1 MTQLPTGNDDA
12 NRPLPTT
19 SGEHAGLRPADGR
32 DEISLYDI
40 WLILTRR
47 WRLVLTLFVLS
58 SLTAVVI
65 AMALPK
71 RFTFTS
77 VFEIGQVAGTR
88 LLESPE
94 VVRLR
99 LEKIIIPRVRREMYG
114 SAVSAAPQVKVDI
127 IAGQGALAV
136 SSAAPTKDQ
145 QKIQALH
152 DAIFDALTAQHA
164 PRLEQDVNALLLPL
178 QNSVP
183 ALIEQEQDLQQQIA
197 HIAQPSDSTVEK
209 SPEQGFLL
217 ALRLTDVRRE
227 LTELRARLADRKREM
242 ESIRLASRDTRVVE
256 VANQADRPLGP
267 SRAVIVALGGMLG
280 LLAGVIAALAADF
293 LSQVQARRAAKSG
306 VR

>member
-1 MTQLPTGNDDA
+1 MTQLPTGNYDA

-19 SGEHAGLRPADGR
+19 GGEHADLRPADGR

-71 RFTFTS
+71 RHTFTS
-77 VFEIGQVAGTR
+77 MFEIGQVAGTR

-99 LEKIIIPRVRREMYG
+99 LEKSIIPRVRREIYG
-114 SAVSAAPQVKVDI
+114 SGESAAPQVKVDT
-127 IAGQGALAV
+127 IAGQGVVAI
-136 SSAAPTKDQ
+136 SSAAPLKDQ
-145 QKIQALH
+145 KKVQTLH
-152 DAIFDALTAQHA
+152 DAIFNALTAQHK
-164 PRLEQDVNALLLPL
+164 PLFEQDVNALLLPL

-183 ALIEQEQDLQQQIA
+183 ALMEQEQDLQQQIA
-197 HIAQPSDSTVEK
+197 HIAQPSDPTAEK
-209 SPEQGFLL
+209 SPEQDFLL
-217 ALRLTDVRRE
+217 ALRLTDMRRE
-227 LTELRARLADRKREM
+227 LTGLRAQVADRKREM

-256 VANQADRPLGP
+256 VASQADRPLGP
-267 SRAVIVALGGMLG
+267 GRGVIVALGSMLG
-280 LLAGVIAALAADF
+280 LLAGVIAAFAADF
-293 LSQVQARRAAKSG
+293 LIQARQAAQSG

>member
-12 NRPLPTT
+12 NHPLPTT
-19 SGEHAGLRPADGR
+19 SGEHSGLRPADDRG
-32 DEISLYDI
+32 EISLYDI

-71 RFTFTS
+71 RYTFTS
-77 VFEIGQVAGTR
+77 VIEIGQVAGTR

-99 LEKIIIPRVRREMYG
+99 LEKIIIPGARRQIY
-114 SAVSAAPQVKVDI
+114 SADVSAAPQVKVDI
-127 IAGQGALAV
+127 IAGQGAIAI
-136 SSAAPTKDQ
+136 SSAAPMKDQ
-145 QKIQALH
+145 EKVQTLH
-152 DAIFDALTAQHA
+152 DAIFNALSAQHK
-164 PRLEQDVNALLLPL
+164 PLLEQEVNALLLPL

-183 ALIEQEQDLQQQIA
+183 ALVEQEQDLQQQLA
-197 HIAQPSDSTVEK
+197 HIAQPSGPNIKK
-209 SPEQGFLL
+209 SPEQDFLL
-217 ALRLTDVRRE
+217 ALRLTDRRRE
-227 LTELRARLADRKREM
+227 LTDLRARLADRKREM

-256 VANQADRPLGP
+256 VASQADRPLGP
-267 SRAVIVALGGMLG
+267 GRAVIVALGSMLG
-280 LLAGVIAALAADF
+280 LLVGVIAAFAADF
-293 LSQVQARRAAKSG
+293 LIQARQAAQSG

>member
-1 MTQLPTGNDDA
+1 MTQLPTGNYDA

-71 RFTFTS
+71 RYTFTS
-77 VFEIGQVAGTR
+77 MFEIGQVAGAR

-99 LEKIIIPRVRREMYG
+99 LEKSIIPRVRREMYG
-114 SAVSAAPQVKVDI
+114 SVSAAPQVKVDT
-127 IAGQGALAV
+127 IAGQGVVAV
-136 SSAAPTKDQ
+136 SSAAPMRDQ
-145 QKIQALH
+145 KKVQALH
-152 DAIFDALTAQHA
+152 AAIFDALTAQHA
-164 PRLEQDVNALLLPL
+164 PRLEQEVNALLLPL

-183 ALIEQEQDLQQQIA
+183 ALTQQEQDLQQQIA
-197 HIAQPSDSTVEK
+197 RIAQPSGANVEQ
-209 SPEQGFLL
+209 SAEQDFLL
-217 ALRLTDVRRE
+217 AWRLTDLRQE
-227 LTELRARLADRKREM
+227 LTQLRARVADRTREM

-256 VANQADRPLGP
+256 VASQADRPLGP
-267 SRAVIVALGGMLG
+267 GRAMIVALGSMLG
-280 LLAGVIAALAADF
+280 LLVGVIAAFAADF
-293 LSQVQARRAAKSG
+293 LIQARQAAQSG

>member
-1 MTQLPTGNDDA
+1 MTQLPTGNYDA

-71 RFTFTS
+71 RYTFTS
-77 VFEIGQVAGTR
+77 MFEIGQVAGAR

-99 LEKIIIPRVRREMYG
+99 LEKSIIPRVRREMYG
-114 SAVSAAPQVKVDI
+114 SDVSAAPQVKVDT
-127 IAGQGALAV
+127 IAGQGVVAV
-136 SSAAPTKDQ
+136 SSAAPMRDQ
-145 QKIQALH
+145 KKVQALH
-152 DAIFDALTAQHA
+152 AAIFDALTAQHA
-164 PRLEQDVNALLLPL
+164 PRLEQEVNALLLPL

-183 ALIEQEQDLQQQIA
+183 ALTQQEQDLQQQIA
-197 HIAQPSDSTVEK
+197 RIAQPSGANVEQ
-209 SPEQGFLL
+209 SAEQDFLL
-217 ALRLTDVRRE
+217 AWRLTDLRQE
-227 LTELRARLADRKREM
+227 LTQLRARVADRTREM

-256 VANQADRPLGP
+256 VASQADRPLGP
-267 SRAVIVALGGMLG
+267 GRAMIVALGSMLG
-280 LLAGVIAALAADF
+280 LLVGVIAAFAADF
-293 LSQVQARRAAKSG
+293 LIQARQAAQSG

>member
-1 MTQLPTGNDDA
+1 MTQLPTGNYDA

-71 RFTFTS
+71 RYTFTS
-77 VFEIGQVAGTR
+77 MFEIGQVAGTR

-99 LEKIIIPRVRREMYG
+99 LEKSIIPRVRREMYG
-114 SAVSAAPQVKVDI
+114 SVSAAPQVKVDT
-127 IAGQGALAV
+127 IAGQGVVAV
-136 SSAAPTKDQ
+136 SSAAPMRDQ
-145 QKIQALH
+145 KKVQALH
-152 DAIFDALTAQHA
+152 AAIFDALTAQHA
-164 PRLEQDVNALLLPL
+164 PRLEQEVNALLLPL

-183 ALIEQEQDLQQQIA
+183 ALTQQEQDLQQQIA
-197 HIAQPSDSTVEK
+197 RIAQPSGTNVEK
-209 SPEQGFLL
+209 SAEQDFLL
-217 ALRLTDVRRE
+217 AWRLTDLRQE
-227 LTELRARLADRKREM
+227 LTQLRARVADRTREM

-256 VANQADRPLGP
+256 VASQADRPLGP
-267 SRAVIVALGGMLG
+267 GRAMIVALGSMLG
-280 LLAGVIAALAADF
+280 LLVGVIAAFAADF
-293 LSQVQARRAAKSG
+293 LIQARQAAQSG

>member
-1 MTQLPTGNDDA
+1 MTQLPTGNYDA

-58 SLTAVVI
+58 SLTAVAI

-71 RFTFTS
+71 RYTFTS
-77 VFEIGQVAGTR
+77 MFEIGQVAGTR

-99 LEKIIIPRVRREMYG
+99 LEKSIIPRVRREMYG
-114 SAVSAAPQVKVDI
+114 SDVSAAPQVKVDT
-127 IAGQGALAV
+127 IAGQGVVAV
-136 SSAAPTKDQ
+136 SSAAPMKDQ
-145 QKIQALH
+145 QRIQALH
-152 DAIFDALTAQHA
+152 AAIFDALTAQHA
-164 PRLEQDVNALLLPL
+164 PRLAQDVNALLLPL

-183 ALIEQEQDLQQQIA
+183 ALMEQEQDLQQQIA
-197 HIAQPSDSTVEK
+197 RIAQPSGTNVEK
-209 SPEQGFLL
+209 SAEQDFLL
-217 ALRLTDVRRE
+217 AWRLTDLRQE
-227 LTELRARLADRKREM
+227 LTQLRARLADRKREV

-256 VANQADRPLGP
+256 VASQADRPLGP
-267 SRAVIVALGGMLG
+267 GRAVIVALGSMLG
-280 LLAGVIAALAADF
+280 LLVGVIAAFAADF
-293 LSQVQARRAAKSG
+293 LIQARQAAQSG

>member
-1 MTQLPTGNDDA
+1 MTQLPTGNYDA

-71 RFTFTS
+71 RYTFTS
-77 VFEIGQVAGTR
+77 MFEIGQVAGTR

-99 LEKIIIPRVRREMYG
+99 LEKSIIPRVRREMYG
-114 SAVSAAPQVKVDI
+114 SVSAAPQVKVDT
-127 IAGQGALAV
+127 IAGQGVVAV
-136 SSAAPTKDQ
+136 SSAAPMRDQ
-145 QKIQALH
+145 KKVQALH
-152 DAIFDALTAQHA
+152 AAIFDALTAQHA
-164 PRLEQDVNALLLPL
+164 PRLEQEVNALLLPL

-183 ALIEQEQDLQQQIA
+183 ALTQQEQDLQQQIA
-197 HIAQPSDSTVEK
+197 RIAQPSGANVEQ
-209 SPEQGFLL
+209 SAEQDFLL
-217 ALRLTDVRRE
+217 AWRLTDLRQE
-227 LTELRARLADRKREM
+227 LTQLRARVADRTREM

-256 VANQADRPLGP
+256 VASQADRPLGP
-267 SRAVIVALGGMLG
+267 GRAMIVALGSMLG
-280 LLAGVIAALAADF
+280 LLVGVIAAFAADF
-293 LSQVQARRAAKSG
+293 LIQARQAAQSG

>member
-1 MTQLPTGNDDA
+1 MTQLPTSNDDA

-19 SGEHAGLRPADGR
+19 SGEHAGRRPADGS

-71 RFTFTS
+71 RYTFTS
-77 VFEIGQVAGTR
+77 MFEIGQVAGTR

-94 VVRLR
+94 GVRLR
-99 LEKIIIPRVRREMYG
+99 LEKSIIPRVRREMYG
-114 SAVSAAPQVKVDI
+114 SDVSAAPQVKVDT
-127 IAGQGALAV
+127 IAGQGVVAV
-136 SSAAPTKDQ
+136 SSAAPMRDQ
-145 QKIQALH
+145 KKVQTLH
-152 DAIFDALTAQHA
+152 AAICDALTAQHA
-164 PRLEQDVNALLLPL
+164 PRLEQEVNALLLPL

-183 ALIEQEQDLQQQIA
+183 ALMEQEQDLQQQIA
-197 HIAQPSDSTVEK
+197 RIAQPSGANGEK
-209 SPEQGFLL
+209 SAAQDLL
-217 ALRLTDVRRE
+217 LTLRLTDLRQE
-227 LTELRARLADRKREM
+227 LTQLRARLSDRKREM

-256 VANQADRPLGP
+256 VASQADRPLGP
-267 SRAVIVALGGMLG
+267 GRGVIVALGGMLG
-280 LLAGVIAALAADF
+280 LLVGVIAALAADF
-293 LSQVQARRAAKSG
+293 LGQVQARRAAQSD